1 MWSEDGKA
9 AGILSD
15 VQGTG
20 DILAWVNLGI
30 GINISSK
37 PNIAKT
43 DAVFDSTAR
52 IPARKELL
60 LEFLREFKKLEKESS
75 INPSLMVNLWN
86 NLCPDIG
93 KKMRVK
99 GKTEMYEFNGI
110 NNWAWAQCENTVF
123 PPGDI
128 RFVK

>member
-1 MWSEDGKA
+1 MRDVWSEDGKA

-60 LEFLREFKKLEKESS
+60 LGFLREFKKLEKESTLDS
-75 INPSLMVNLWN
+75 SLIVRLWN

-93 KKMRVK
+93 KNE
-99 GKTEMYEFNGI
+99 G
-110 NNWAWAQCENTVF
+110 
-123 PPGDI
+123 
-128 RFVK
+128 